1 MEHFFELSLTE
12 RSHSIKRDLSR
23 ESLDLE
29 VPKKVPATMAKKLRY
44 AKKVDPQS
52 LEAMSTFNDFGH
64 LMFVQ

>member
-1 MEHFFELSLTE
+1 
-12 RSHSIKRDLSR
+12 
-23 ESLDLE
+23 
-29 VPKKVPATMAKKLRY
+29 MAKKLRN

>member
-29 VPKKVPATMAKKLRY
+29 VPKKVATMAKKLRN

-52 LEAMSTFNDFGH
+52 LEAMSTFKTTLDI
-64 LMFVQ
+64 